1 MILTELDRTETSV
14 QYVEGSINAEPL
26 TLDEVK
32 NFVRVSADFHDDDDL
47 LNTLI
52 IMARQEAETRTGGRV
67 LPDSVWEISTI
78 DGSPFIAGQFIQIPL
93 SPFRDVIIETETET
107 EGTGTDDDEP
117 TTTEEESIPP
127 FSLVIPS
134 SLAAN
139 GRPIYGAVQIN
150 EGIELNKIKIRAG
163 WPNKQEERVHKYDNA
178 PVLVYDNIRYDENT
192 IYLQFDRVI
201 TGSADSN
208 SFILTVDGVQLIVDR
223 VVIQDGRVLIKL
235 DEEHSKSLQS
245 GDRITMTYVSGFL
258 HDKDSNYVLPI
269 VRSVLPTVTLIDEN
283 DDGAFEEV
291 PQPVVDTVH
300 VSQVPD
306 VLKKWMLVRI
316 ATVYQQRSEIAIQ
329 AGKTSNSFFPRGFI
343 DGLLDPYNIEK
354 A

>member
-1 MILTELDRTETSV
+1 MITELDRLETSV
-14 QYVEGSINAEPL
+14 HFVEGSINAEPL

-52 IMARQEAETRTGGRV
+52 VMARMEAEIRTGGRV
-67 LPDSVWEISTI
+67 FPDSVWEVSTL
-78 DGSPFIAGQFIQIPL
+78 DGSPFVAGQLIQIPL
-93 SPFRDVIIETETET
+93 SPFRDVVI
-107 EGTGTDDDEP
+107 DDENK
-117 TTTEEESIPP
+117 TVED
-127 FSLVIPS
+127 FYSLVIPS
-134 SLAAN
+134 SLSSN

-150 EGIELNKIKIRAG
+150 EDVELNSIKVRAG
-163 WPNKQEERVHKYDNA
+163 WSNKQVSKLRKYDNA
-178 PVLVYDNIRYDENT
+178 PKLVYENTRYDT
-192 IYLQFDRVI
+192 DKIYLQFDRVI
-201 TGSADSN
+201 SGSADCN
-208 SFILTVDGVQLIVDR
+208 SFVLLVDGIQLLIDNVSVDNNGR
-223 VVIQDGRVLIKL
+223 VVIKL
-235 DEEHSKSLQS
+235 DEKSKQLQA
-245 GDRITMTYVSGFL
+245 GDKITMTYVSGFL

-269 VRSVLPTVTLIDEN
+269 VRVTMPTVALIDWIN
-283 DDGAFEEV
+283 DDDVFADV
-291 PQPVVDTVH
+291 PAPITDTVY

-306 VLKKWMLVRI
+306 VIKKWMLVRI